1 MRQADEELV
10 HGSRPVRCLNH
21 RPYRLVM
28 MDQNMPTM
36 GGIEGT
42 LQLRE
47 MQRQGLVDPSVK
59 IVLMS
64 GDEAVVHQNEQ
75 QGIFDRALLKPLS
88 HE

>member
-1 MRQADEELV
+1 MRQGEEEGV

-28 MDQNMPTM
+28 MDQNMPIM

-47 MQRQGLVDPSVK
+47 MQRQGLVDPLVK

-64 GDEAVVHQNEQ
+64 GDEALVRENEQ
-75 QGIFDRALLKPLS
+75 
-88 HE
+88 

>member
-1 MRQADEELV
+1 MPEGEEELV

-28 MDQNMPTM
+28 MDQNMPIM

-47 MQRQGLVDPSVK
+47 MQRQGLVDPLVK

-64 GDEAVVHQNEQ
+64 GDEALVRENEQ
-75 QGIFDRALLKPLS
+75 
-88 HE
+88 

>member
-1 MRQADEELV
+1 
-10 HGSRPVRCLNH
+10 
-21 RPYRLVM
+21 
-28 MDQNMPTM
+28 MPIM

-64 GDEAVVHQNEQ
+64 GDEAVVRENEQ
-75 QGIFDRALLKPLS
+75 
-88 HE
+88 